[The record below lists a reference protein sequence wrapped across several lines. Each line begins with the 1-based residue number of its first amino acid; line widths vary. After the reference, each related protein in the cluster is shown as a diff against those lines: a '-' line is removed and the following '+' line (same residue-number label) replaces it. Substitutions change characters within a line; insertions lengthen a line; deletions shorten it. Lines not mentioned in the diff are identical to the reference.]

1 MERSTQHRRSRAAQR
16 SATNLF
22 VRVDLAGGLRI
33 GPGKIA
39 LLEAIRSTGSIS
51 AAARA
56 IGMSYRWAWL
66 LVDEINHGAK
76 APAVT
81 AASGGRRGGRA
92 IVTPTGE
99 SIINLYHAIEAQARS
114 AGGREIQALEVLGRA
129 AKRSSIR
136 APKHSQASRR

>member
-1 MERSTQHRRSRAAQR
+1 MHHIVQDRSGRGAQGSAA
-16 SATNLF
+16 TLF
-22 VRVDLAGGLRI
+22 IRVDLAGGLRI

-66 LVDEINHGAK
+66 LVDEINQGAK

-81 AASGGRRGGRA
+81 AAPGGRRGGRA
-92 IVTPTGE
+92 IVTPAGE

-114 AGGREIQALEVLGRA
+114 AGDKDIQALQRT
-129 AKRSSIR
+129 AKRSSIKPLKR
-136 APKHSQASRR
+136 SLAGRR

>member
-33 GPGKIA
+33 GPGKNA
-39 LLEAIRSTGSIS
+39 PLEAIRSTGSIS

-81 AASGGRRGGRA
+81 AAPGGRRGGRA